1 MIKKTVRFVR
11 ELVGLPVTQENAD
24 SIEEPVKK
32 IEDEIRILKAE
43 LIESLKHLAEVKA
56 MYIRQKKQTESRK
69 HQATQYEK
77 KAKLLIIKA
86 QRGEIAEKDADTLAI
101 QALGKKDEIMKS
113 VNASET
119 SLNKHRDA
127 VRKMEENTRR
137 LKNQIQQW
145 EQELRSLQARARI
158 SAATKRMNERIMNAD
173 ESNTERLF
181 EQISERVAADE
192 ALAES
197 YASIN
202 TNRSDLDDEIDKA
215 LGGSSEAQQSLE
227 KLKAEIDAEM
237 KGLNAK
243 NSDLSNLDDLK
254 NSLK

>member
-1 MIKKTVRFVR
+1 MIKKTVRFFR
-11 ELVGLPVTQENAD
+11 ELVGLPVNEENAD
-24 SIEEPVKK
+24 TIEEPVKK
-32 IEDEIRILKAE
+32 IEDEIKILKAE

-86 QRGEIAEKDADTLAI
+86 QRGEIPEQDADTLAI

-113 VNASET
+113 VNASES

-202 TNRSDLDDEIDKA
+202 TNHSNLDDEIDKV

-237 KGLNAK
+237 KGLNAD